1 MIKNTDF
8 KLEEIY
14 SSDNANVI
22 YFAYKN
28 KLESIRVLIGFSQGF
43 LGDNIVSRSRAEEL
57 IRSNHLKKEELTQ
70 KEKETIEKIL
80 ITEQIKGKSIFNYCI
95 DKALEVY
102 QSKKDKTINCVKVC
116 FSDNKISIKY
126 YSHESPDNIFLSNRI
141 FNNKEIEQFRGW
153 KTKYNDKI

>member
-14 SSDNANVI
+14 SPDNANVI

-57 IRSNHLKKEELTQ
+57 TRSNHLKKEELTQ

-80 ITEQIKGKSIFNYCI
+80 MTEQIKGKSIFNYCI
-95 DKALEVY
+95 DEALEVY

-126 YSHESPDNIFLSNRI
+126 YSHESADNIFVSDRI